1 MRRSPTSTQ
10 RGDPVPAPLRTT
22 CDAAVRRP
30 RSKPLNGFTSRSQRS
45 LYGVLVLWGAVAVV
59 AGAAGMVARS
69 PVPPPVILAGLT
81 AAGIVVY
88 AASDRIKGAVRAV
101 PLAALVAVH
110 LVRFVGAW
118 FIVLYRRGELPFAF
132 AVPGGW
138 GDIVTAAMAAGLLAG
153 AIPARTAARRGV
165 FFAWNAFGLLD
176 ILFVVANAMRHFL
189 TDPAQL
195 APLTRLPL
203 SLLPTYF
210 VPLIVLSHLAIFG
223 RLRASRTRS
232 S

>member
-1 MRRSPTSTQ
+1 
-10 RGDPVPAPLRTT
+10 
-22 CDAAVRRP
+22 
-30 RSKPLNGFTSRSQRS
+30 
-45 LYGVLVLWGAVAVV
+45 
-59 AGAAGMVARS
+59 MVARS

-81 AAGIVVY
+81 AAGIVAY
-88 AASDRIKGAVRAV
+88 AASDGIKGAVRAV

-110 LVRFVGAW
+110 LIRFVGAW

-138 GDIVTAAMAAGLLAG
+138 GDIVAAATAAGLLAG
-153 AIPARTAARRGV
+153 AIPARTPARRKALL
-165 FFAWNAFGLLD
+165 AWNAFGLLD
-176 ILFVVANAMRHFL
+176 ILFVVANAARLFL
-189 TDPAQL
+189 ADPGQL

-223 RLRASRTRS
+223 RLRASRTRPS
-232 S
+232 